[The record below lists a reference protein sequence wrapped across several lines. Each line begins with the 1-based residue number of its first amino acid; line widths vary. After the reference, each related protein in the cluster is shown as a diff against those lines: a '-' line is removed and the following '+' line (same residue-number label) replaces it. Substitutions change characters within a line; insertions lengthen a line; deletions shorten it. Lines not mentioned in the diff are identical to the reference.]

1 MSCGLSTVS
10 RRRLFAGFKSDFKHQ
25 VKLRIIQLL
34 FNLRMDTYPSIRIFE
49 LAEEDRPREKLLLK
63 GKAAL
68 SDAELIAILIGTGTA
83 SCSAVDL
90 ARMLLASVGNNLG
103 AVARMSVSDLCKFK
117 GIGEAKAI
125 SIISALELGRRRK
138 EQEPPKFLKITG
150 SRQIYELMRP
160 YLHDESVEQVYLL
173 LLNRTNGLIKKERVS
188 QGGISASVVDPKVVF
203 RFALEQGAHSLI
215 LIHNH
220 PSGNLQPSESDKRL
234 TQRLQKIGKE
244 LEILL
249 LDHLIYTDQG
259 YFSFADEGIM

>member
-1 MSCGLSTVS
+1 
-10 RRRLFAGFKSDFKHQ
+10 
-25 VKLRIIQLL
+25 
-34 FNLRMDTYPSIRIFE
+34 MDTYPSIRIFE

-83 SCSAVDL
+83 ACSAVDL

-103 AVARMSVSDLCKFK
+103 AVARMSVSDLCRFK

-160 YLHDESVEQVYLL
+160 DLHDDSVEQVYLL

>member
-1 MSCGLSTVS
+1 
-10 RRRLFAGFKSDFKHQ
+10 
-25 VKLRIIQLL
+25 
-34 FNLRMDTYPSIRIFE
+34 MDTYPSIRIFE

-83 SCSAVDL
+83 ACSAVDL

-160 YLHDESVEQVYLL
+160 DLHDESVEQVYLL
-173 LLNRTNGLIKKERVS
+173 LLNRTNGLIKKEHVS

>member
-1 MSCGLSTVS
+1 
-10 RRRLFAGFKSDFKHQ
+10 
-25 VKLRIIQLL
+25 
-34 FNLRMDTYPSIRIFE
+34 MDTYSSIRIFE

-83 SCSAVDL
+83 ACSAVDL

-160 YLHDESVEQVYLL
+160 DLHDESVEQVYLL

>member
-1 MSCGLSTVS
+1 M
-10 RRRLFAGFKSDFKHQ
+10 
-25 VKLRIIQLL
+25 RIIQLL

-103 AVARMSVSDLCKFK
+103 AVARMSVLDLCKFK

-160 YLHDESVEQVYLL
+160 DLHDESVEQVYLL

>member
-1 MSCGLSTVS
+1 MDKST
-10 RRRLFAGFKSDFKHQ
+10 
-25 VKLRIIQLL
+25 
-34 FNLRMDTYPSIRIFE
+34 SIKIYE

-63 GKAAL
+63 GKSTL

-83 SCSAVDL
+83 ACSAVDL
-90 ARMLLASVGNNLG
+90 SRMLLASVGNNL
-103 AVARMSVSDLCKFK
+103 ATVARMSVSDLCKFK

-138 EQEPPKFLKITG
+138 EQEPPKLLKITS
-150 SRQIYELMRP
+150 SRQVYELMRP
-160 YLHDESVEQVYLL
+160 DLYDESVEQVYLL
-173 LLNRTNGLIKKERVS
+173 LLNRSNGLIKKERVS
-188 QGGISASVVDPKVVF
+188 LGGTTASVVDPKVVF

-220 PSGNLQPSESDKRL
+220 PSGNLQPSDTDKRL

-244 LEILL
+244 LELPLI
-249 LDHLIYTDQG
+249 DHLIYTDRG

>member
-1 MSCGLSTVS
+1 
-10 RRRLFAGFKSDFKHQ
+10 
-25 VKLRIIQLL
+25 
-34 FNLRMDTYPSIRIFE
+34 MDTYPSIRIFE

-83 SCSAVDL
+83 ACSAVDL

-103 AVARMSVSDLCKFK
+103 AVARMSVSDLCKFR

-138 EQEPPKFLKITG
+138 EQEPPKLLKITG

>member
-1 MSCGLSTVS
+1 
-10 RRRLFAGFKSDFKHQ
+10 
-25 VKLRIIQLL
+25 
-34 FNLRMDTYPSIRIFE
+34 MDTYPSIRIFE

-83 SCSAVDL
+83 ACSAVDL

-117 GIGEAKAI
+117 GIGKAKAI

-138 EQEPPKFLKITG
+138 EQDPPKFLKITG

-160 YLHDESVEQVYLL
+160 DLHDESVEQVYLL

>member
-1 MSCGLSTVS
+1 
-10 RRRLFAGFKSDFKHQ
+10 
-25 VKLRIIQLL
+25 
-34 FNLRMDTYPSIRIFE
+34 MDPNTSIKIFE

-83 SCSAVDL
+83 ACSAVDL
-90 ARMLLASVGNNLG
+90 SRMLLASVGNNL
-103 AVARMSVSDLCKFK
+103 ATVARMSVSDLTKFK

-138 EQEPPKFLKITG
+138 DQEPPKLLKVIG
-150 SRQIYELMRP
+150 SKQVYELMRP
-160 YLHDESVEQVYLL
+160 DLYDESVEQVYLL
-173 LLNRTNGLIKKERVS
+173 LLNRSNGLIKKQRVS
-188 QGGISASVVDPKVVF
+188 QGGTTASVVDPKVVF

-220 PSGNLQPSESDKRL
+220 PSGNLQPSDADKRL
-234 TQRLQKIGKE
+234 TQRLQKVGIE
-244 LEILL
+244 LEIPLI
-249 LDHLIYTDQG
+249 DHLIYTDQG

>member
-1 MSCGLSTVS
+1 
-10 RRRLFAGFKSDFKHQ
+10 
-25 VKLRIIQLL
+25 
-34 FNLRMDTYPSIRIFE
+34 MDPNTSIKIFE

-83 SCSAVDL
+83 ACSAVDL
-90 ARMLLASVGNNLG
+90 SRMLLASVGNNL
-103 AVARMSVSDLCKFK
+103 ATVARMSVSDLCKFK

-138 EQEPPKFLKITG
+138 DQEPPKRQKIIG
-150 SRQIYELMRP
+150 SKQVYELMRP
-160 YLHDESVEQVYLL
+160 DLYDESVEQVYLL
-173 LLNRTNGLIKKERVS
+173 LLNRSNGLIKKQRVS
-188 QGGISASVVDPKVVF
+188 QGGTTASVVDPKVVF

-220 PSGNLQPSESDKRL
+220 PSGNLQPSDADKRL
-234 TQRLQKIGKE
+234 TQRLQKVGIE
-244 LEILL
+244 LEIPLV
-249 LDHLIYTDQG
+249 DHLIYTDLG

>member
-1 MSCGLSTVS
+1 M
-10 RRRLFAGFKSDFKHQ
+10 
-25 VKLRIIQLL
+25 
-34 FNLRMDTYPSIRIFE
+34 
-49 LAEEDRPREKLLLK
+49 
-63 GKAAL
+63 
-68 SDAELIAILIGTGTA
+68 IGTGTA
-83 SCSAVDL
+83 ACSAVDL

-138 EQEPPKFLKITG
+138 EQDPPKFLKITG

-160 YLHDESVEQVYLL
+160 DLHDESVEQVYLL

-188 QGGISASVVDPKVVF
+188 LGGISASVVDPKVVF

>member
-1 MSCGLSTVS
+1 MDKST
-10 RRRLFAGFKSDFKHQ
+10 
-25 VKLRIIQLL
+25 
-34 FNLRMDTYPSIRIFE
+34 SIKIYE

-63 GKAAL
+63 GKSTL

-83 SCSAVDL
+83 ACSAVDL
-90 ARMLLASVGNNLG
+90 SRMLLASVGNNL
-103 AVARMSVSDLCKFK
+103 ATVARMSVSDLCKFK

-138 EQEPPKFLKITG
+138 EQEPPKLLKITS

-160 YLHDESVEQVYLL
+160 DLYDESVEQVYLL
-173 LLNRTNGLIKKERVS
+173 LLNRSNGLIKKERVS
-188 QGGISASVVDPKVVF
+188 LGGTTASVVDPKVVF

-244 LEILL
+244 LELPLI
-249 LDHLIYTDQG
+249 DHLIYTDQG

>member
-1 MSCGLSTVS
+1 
-10 RRRLFAGFKSDFKHQ
+10 
-25 VKLRIIQLL
+25 
-34 FNLRMDTYPSIRIFE
+34 MDTYPSIRIFE

-83 SCSAVDL
+83 ACSAVDL

-138 EQEPPKFLKITG
+138 EQDPPKFLKITG

>member
-1 MSCGLSTVS
+1 
-10 RRRLFAGFKSDFKHQ
+10 
-25 VKLRIIQLL
+25 
-34 FNLRMDTYPSIRIFE
+34 MDTYPSIRIFE

-83 SCSAVDL
+83 ACSAVDL

-103 AVARMSVSDLCKFK
+103 AVARMSVSDLCRFK

-138 EQEPPKFLKITG
+138 EQEPHKFLKITG

-160 YLHDESVEQVYLL
+160 DLHDESVEQVYLL

>member
-1 MSCGLSTVS
+1 
-10 RRRLFAGFKSDFKHQ
+10 
-25 VKLRIIQLL
+25 
-34 FNLRMDTYPSIRIFE
+34 MDTSTSIKIFE

-83 SCSAVDL
+83 ACSAVDL
-90 ARMLLASVGNNLG
+90 SRMLLASVGNNL
-103 AVARMSVSDLCKFK
+103 ATVARMSVSDLCKFK

-138 EQEPPKFLKITG
+138 DQEPPKLQKITG
-150 SRQIYELMRP
+150 SKQVYELMRP
-160 YLHDESVEQVYLL
+160 DLYDESVEQVYLL
-173 LLNRTNGLIKKERVS
+173 LLNRSNGLIKKQRVS
-188 QGGISASVVDPKVVF
+188 QGGTTASVVDPKVVF

-220 PSGNLQPSESDKRL
+220 PSGNLQPSDADKRL
-234 TQRLQKIGKE
+234 TQRLQKVGIE
-244 LEILL
+244 LEIPLV
-249 LDHLIYTDQG
+249 DHLIYTDLG

>member
-1 MSCGLSTVS
+1 
-10 RRRLFAGFKSDFKHQ
+10 
-25 VKLRIIQLL
+25 
-34 FNLRMDTYPSIRIFE
+34 MDPNTSIKIFE

-83 SCSAVDL
+83 ACSAVDL
-90 ARMLLASVGNNLG
+90 SRMLLASVGNNL
-103 AVARMSVSDLCKFK
+103 ATVARMSVSDLTKFR

-138 EQEPPKFLKITG
+138 EQEPPKLLKITG
-150 SRQIYELMRP
+150 SKQVYELMRP
-160 YLHDESVEQVYLL
+160 DLYDEPVEQVFLL
-173 LLNRTNGLIKKERVS
+173 LLNRTNGIIKKEHVS
-188 QGGISASVVDPKVVF
+188 RGGVTASVVDPKVVF

-220 PSGNLQPSESDKRL
+220 PSGNLQPSDADKRL
-234 TQRLQKIGKE
+234 TQRLQKVGIE
-244 LEILL
+244 LEIPLV
-249 LDHLIYTDQG
+249 DHLIFTDQG

>member
-1 MSCGLSTVS
+1 MDKST
-10 RRRLFAGFKSDFKHQ
+10 
-25 VKLRIIQLL
+25 
-34 FNLRMDTYPSIRIFE
+34 SIKIYE

-63 GKAAL
+63 GKSTL

-83 SCSAVDL
+83 ACSAVDL
-90 ARMLLASVGNNLG
+90 SRMLLASVGNNL
-103 AVARMSVSDLCKFK
+103 ATVARMSVSDLCKFK

-138 EQEPPKFLKITG
+138 EQEPPKLLKITS
-150 SRQIYELMRP
+150 SRQVYELMRP
-160 YLHDESVEQVYLL
+160 DLYDESVEQVYLL
-173 LLNRTNGLIKKERVS
+173 LLNRSNGLIKKERVS
-188 QGGISASVVDPKVVF
+188 QGGTTASVVDPKVVF

-220 PSGNLQPSESDKRL
+220 PSGNLQPSDTDKRL

-244 LEILL
+244 LELPLI
-249 LDHLIYTDQG
+249 DHLIYTDRG

>member
-1 MSCGLSTVS
+1 
-10 RRRLFAGFKSDFKHQ
+10 
-25 VKLRIIQLL
+25 
-34 FNLRMDTYPSIRIFE
+34 MDTYPSIRIFE

-117 GIGEAKAI
+117 GIGKAKAI

>member
-10 RRRLFAGFKSDFKHQ
+10 RRRFAGFKSDFEHQ

-83 SCSAVDL
+83 ACSAVDL

-138 EQEPPKFLKITG
+138 DQEPPKFLKITG

-160 YLHDESVEQVYLL
+160 DLHDESVEQVYLL

>member
-1 MSCGLSTVS
+1 M
-10 RRRLFAGFKSDFKHQ
+10 
-25 VKLRIIQLL
+25 RIIQLL

>member
-1 MSCGLSTVS
+1 M
-10 RRRLFAGFKSDFKHQ
+10 
-25 VKLRIIQLL
+25 RIIQLL
-34 FNLRMDTYPSIRIFE
+34 FNLPMDTYPSIRIFE
-49 LAEEDRPREKLLLK
+49 LAEKDRPREKLLLK

-83 SCSAVDL
+83 ACSAVDL

-160 YLHDESVEQVYLL
+160 DLHDESVEQVYLL

>member
-1 MSCGLSTVS
+1 
-10 RRRLFAGFKSDFKHQ
+10 
-25 VKLRIIQLL
+25 
-34 FNLRMDTYPSIRIFE
+34 MDTYPFIRIFE

-83 SCSAVDL
+83 ACSAVDL

-138 EQEPPKFLKITG
+138 EQDPPKFLKITG

>member
-1 MSCGLSTVS
+1 
-10 RRRLFAGFKSDFKHQ
+10 
-25 VKLRIIQLL
+25 
-34 FNLRMDTYPSIRIFE
+34 MDTYPSIRIFE

-83 SCSAVDL
+83 ACSAVDL

-138 EQEPPKFLKITG
+138 EQEPHKFLKITG

-160 YLHDESVEQVYLL
+160 DLHDESVEQVYLL

>member
-1 MSCGLSTVS
+1 MGIST
-10 RRRLFAGFKSDFKHQ
+10 
-25 VKLRIIQLL
+25 
-34 FNLRMDTYPSIRIFE
+34 SIKIFE

-68 SDAELIAILIGTGTA
+68 SDAELVAILIGTGTA
-83 SCSAVDL
+83 ACSAVDL
-90 ARMLLASVGNNLG
+90 SRMLLASVGNNLA
-103 AVARMSVSDLCKFK
+103 AVARMSVSDLTKFK

-125 SIISALELGRRRK
+125 SIVSALELGRRRK
-138 EQEPPKFLKITG
+138 EQDPPQLQKIT
-150 SRQIYELMRP
+150 SSKQVYELMRP
-160 YLHDESVEQVYLL
+160 HLYDESVEQVYLL
-173 LLNRTNGLIKKERVS
+173 LLNRSNGLIKKERVS
-188 QGGISASVVDPKVVF
+188 QGGTTASVVDPKVVF

-220 PSGNLQPSESDKRL
+220 PSGNLQPSDTDKRL

-244 LEILL
+244 LEIPL

>member
-1 MSCGLSTVS
+1 
-10 RRRLFAGFKSDFKHQ
+10 
-25 VKLRIIQLL
+25 
-34 FNLRMDTYPSIRIFE
+34 MDTYPSIRIFE

-83 SCSAVDL
+83 ACSAVDL

-160 YLHDESVEQVYLL
+160 DLQDESVEQVYLL

>member
-1 MSCGLSTVS
+1 MDKST
-10 RRRLFAGFKSDFKHQ
+10 
-25 VKLRIIQLL
+25 
-34 FNLRMDTYPSIRIFE
+34 SIKIYE

-63 GKAAL
+63 GKSTL

-83 SCSAVDL
+83 ACSAVDL
-90 ARMLLASVGNNLG
+90 SRMLLASVGNNL
-103 AVARMSVSDLCKFK
+103 ATVARMSVSDLCKFK

-138 EQEPPKFLKITG
+138 EQEPPKLLKITS
-150 SRQIYELMRP
+150 SRQVYELMRP
-160 YLHDESVEQVYLL
+160 DLYDESVEQVYLL
-173 LLNRTNGLIKKERVS
+173 LLNRSNGLIKKERVS
-188 QGGISASVVDPKVVF
+188 LGGMTASVVDPKVVF

-220 PSGNLQPSESDKRL
+220 PSGNLQPSDTDKRL

-244 LEILL
+244 LELPLI
-249 LDHLIYTDQG
+249 DHLIYTDQG

>member
-1 MSCGLSTVS
+1 
-10 RRRLFAGFKSDFKHQ
+10 
-25 VKLRIIQLL
+25 
-34 FNLRMDTYPSIRIFE
+34 MDTSTSIKIFE

-83 SCSAVDL
+83 ACSAVDL

-160 YLHDESVEQVYLL
+160 DLHDESVEQVYLL

>member
-1 MSCGLSTVS
+1 MDKST
-10 RRRLFAGFKSDFKHQ
+10 
-25 VKLRIIQLL
+25 
-34 FNLRMDTYPSIRIFE
+34 SIKIYE

-63 GKAAL
+63 GKSTL

-83 SCSAVDL
+83 ACSAVDL
-90 ARMLLASVGNNLG
+90 SRMLLASVGNNL
-103 AVARMSVSDLCKFK
+103 ATVARMSVSDLCKFK

-138 EQEPPKFLKITG
+138 EQEPPKLLKITS
-150 SRQIYELMRP
+150 SRQVYELMRP
-160 YLHDESVEQVYLL
+160 DLYDESVEQVYLL
-173 LLNRTNGLIKKERVS
+173 LLNRSNGLIKKERVS
-188 QGGISASVVDPKVVF
+188 LGGTTASVVDPKVVF

-220 PSGNLQPSESDKRL
+220 PSGNLLPSDTDKRL

-244 LEILL
+244 LELPLI
-249 LDHLIYTDQG
+249 DHLIYTDQG

>member
-1 MSCGLSTVS
+1 
-10 RRRLFAGFKSDFKHQ
+10 
-25 VKLRIIQLL
+25 
-34 FNLRMDTYPSIRIFE
+34 MDTYPSIRIFE

-83 SCSAVDL
+83 ACSAVDL

-160 YLHDESVEQVYLL
+160 DLHDESVEQVFLL

>member
-1 MSCGLSTVS
+1 MDKST
-10 RRRLFAGFKSDFKHQ
+10 
-25 VKLRIIQLL
+25 
-34 FNLRMDTYPSIRIFE
+34 SIKIYE

-63 GKAAL
+63 GKSTL

-83 SCSAVDL
+83 ACSAVDL
-90 ARMLLASVGNNLG
+90 SRMLLASVGNNLG

-138 EQEPPKFLKITG
+138 EQDPPKFLKITG

-160 YLHDESVEQVYLL
+160 DLHDESVEQVYLL

-220 PSGNLQPSESDKRL
+220 PSGNLQPSDTDKRL

-244 LEILL
+244 LELPLI
-249 LDHLIYTDQG
+249 DHLIYTDRG

>member
-1 MSCGLSTVS
+1 M
-10 RRRLFAGFKSDFKHQ
+10 
-25 VKLRIIQLL
+25 RIIQLL

-68 SDAELIAILIGTGTA
+68 SDTELIAILIGTGTA

-138 EQEPPKFLKITG
+138 EQDPPKFLKITG

-160 YLHDESVEQVYLL
+160 DLHDESVEQVYLL

>member
-1 MSCGLSTVS
+1 
-10 RRRLFAGFKSDFKHQ
+10 
-25 VKLRIIQLL
+25 
-34 FNLRMDTYPSIRIFE
+34 MDTYPSIRIFE

-63 GKAAL
+63 GKATL

-103 AVARMSVSDLCKFK
+103 AVARMSVLDLCKFK

-160 YLHDESVEQVYLL
+160 DLHDESVEQVYLL

>member
-1 MSCGLSTVS
+1 
-10 RRRLFAGFKSDFKHQ
+10 
-25 VKLRIIQLL
+25 
-34 FNLRMDTYPSIRIFE
+34 MDPNTSIKIFE

-83 SCSAVDL
+83 ACSAVDL
-90 ARMLLASVGNNLG
+90 SRMLLASVGNNL
-103 AVARMSVSDLCKFK
+103 ATVARMSVSDLCKFK

-138 EQEPPKFLKITG
+138 DQEPPKLQKITG
-150 SRQIYELMRP
+150 SKQVYELMRP
-160 YLHDESVEQVYLL
+160 DLYDESVEQVYLL
-173 LLNRTNGLIKKERVS
+173 LLNRSNGLIKKQRVS
-188 QGGISASVVDPKVVF
+188 QGGTTASVVDPKVVF

-220 PSGNLQPSESDKRL
+220 PSGNLQPSDADKRL
-234 TQRLQKIGKE
+234 TQRLQKVGIE
-244 LEILL
+244 LEIPLV
-249 LDHLIYTDQG
+249 DHLIYTDLG

>member
-1 MSCGLSTVS
+1 
-10 RRRLFAGFKSDFKHQ
+10 
-25 VKLRIIQLL
+25 
-34 FNLRMDTYPSIRIFE
+34 MDTYPSIRIFE

-83 SCSAVDL
+83 ACSAVDL

-103 AVARMSVSDLCKFK
+103 AVARMSVADLCKFK

-138 EQEPPKFLKITG
+138 EQDPPKFLKITG

-160 YLHDESVEQVYLL
+160 DLHDESVEQVYLL